1 MRSLF
6 LKEFRQGRPLLIF
19 SLVMAVLVPLA
30 YVAADRAF
38 VRDQY
43 LHADLPVTFAVVL
56 LIFALA
62 IPVFAGAGLLAGEA
76 DHGTVP
82 VLLALPLSRRRI
94 WLAKILAGL
103 ALALV
108 GLVILLGLDR
118 LLMPGVWR
126 SLPVSA
132 YLPDLCLSGVFVFAS
147 AAFVSAISPYVTA
160 AFAGTLVVAGLLAL
174 GLGLMWFYLGALLLG
189 YNPILEVALWC
200 FLAAPALLAGSALA
214 VTRGELLQ
222 SRRKVAFAVPALI
235 IGLLLTVVLVSA
247 IGRLATRYSRSHV
260 TSVLPLTGAAG
271 ASAMPILTE
280 GNPVP
285 FERPMADLRGW
296 RRRALDWELGQTG
309 DLERGPLYRSSYGV
323 VLDLHS
329 GRELL
334 TVRQP
339 LSLEGLSH
347 GQTGPLLAVSGDGRF
362 AAAVVAPAGLTWGAR
377 SWPRAEPQLR
387 VYDLGKGECIYA
399 GVPAPVRE
407 RRYVAINDLKW
418 SPRGDYL
425 AFTTSGTE
433 SARWPLSL
441 QVMTPDGSSLRELAI
456 RPDSTR
462 WAWSPTEDV
471 IYALGPYQLDR
482 LPADGRV
489 PQPIWSR
496 EISPEE
502 SRRAVNYY
510 VSDPAISPDGR
521 WIAFSESY
529 EVGEEPGPW
538 AVTHHNAAT
547 VVRQDGRESAVV
559 WTAQGQ
565 RPMSMT
571 WSSDSRAL
579 YLMIGPLGRDQKSRV
594 FRWRPGEK
602 GLSPIG
608 PYLPHPFGT
617 ITARPHSQ
625 ELLVWPYPGWR
636 QKVTVGPGLMD
647 GSGHL
652 RPFPDAAS
660 TVQFA
665 NENQFVGFDDSGRL
679 ITLFGPPRWGVV
691 HAVDLD
697 TGQVTRI
704 YP

>member
-19 SLVMAVLVPLA
+19 SLVMAVLLPLA
-30 YVAADRAF
+30 YLAADRAF
-38 VRDQY
+38 TRAEYVRPE
-43 LHADLPVTFAVVL
+43 LPITFAIVL
-56 LIFALA
+56 LIIALV
-62 IPVFAGAGLLAGEA
+62 ISVFAGAGLFAGEA

-108 GLVILLGLDR
+108 GSAILLGLDR

-235 IGLLLTVVLVSA
+235 IGLLLTAVLVSA

-271 ASAMPILTE
+271 ASAIPVLTE
-280 GNPVP
+280 ADPVA
-285 FERPMADLRGW
+285 FERPGAQKGYW
-296 RRRALDWELGQTG
+296 GRRPLDWELGLMG
-309 DLERGPLYRSSYGV
+309 DLGRGPLYRSTYRV
-323 VLDLHS
+323 VLDLHT

-339 LSLEGLSH
+339 LSLEALNH
-347 GQTGPLLAVSGDGRF
+347 GETGPLLAVSADGRF
-362 AAAVVAPAGLTWGAR
+362 AAAVVPPAGLTWGAR
-377 SWPRAEPQLR
+377 SWPRAEQQLR
-387 VYDLGKGECIYA
+387 VYDLRKGECIYA
-399 GVPAPVRE
+399 DVPAPVRE

-471 IYALGPYQLDR
+471 IYALGPYRLDR
-482 LPADGRV
+482 LPADGRA

-496 EISPEE
+496 EISPEV

-510 VSDPAISPDGR
+510 VSNPAISPDGR
-521 WIAFSESY
+521 WIAFTDSY
-529 EVGEEPGPW
+529 DVGEEPGPR
-538 AVTHHNAAT
+538 AVTSHNAAT
-547 VVRQDGRESAVV
+547 AVSKDGRESSVV
-559 WTAQGQ
+559 WTAQGHKSV
-565 RPMSMT
+565 SMA
-571 WSSDSRAL
+571 WSPDSRAL
-579 YLMIGPLGRDQKSRV
+579 YLMIGPFGPPYKSRV

-602 GLSPIG
+602 TLSPVG

-617 ITARPHSQ
+617 IAARPHSQ
-625 ELLVWPYPGWR
+625 ELLVWLSPGWR
-636 QKVTVGPGLMD
+636 QKATVGPWLMD
-647 GSGHL
+647 SRGDV
-652 RPFPDAAS
+652 RPFPDAAG

-665 NENQFVGFDDSGRL
+665 NENRLLGFDDSGRL

-697 TGQVTRI
+697 TGQAKQI

>member
-19 SLVMAVLVPLA
+19 SLVMAVLLPLA

-62 IPVFAGAGLLAGEA
+62 IPVFAGAGLFAGEA

-94 WLAKILAGL
+94 WLAKILGGL

-108 GLVILLGLDR
+108 GSVILLGLDR

-132 YLPDLCLSGVFVFAS
+132 YLPDLCLSAVFVFAS

-235 IGLLLTVVLVSA
+235 IGLLLTAVIVSA
-247 IGRLATRYSRSHV
+247 IGRVATRYSRSHV
-260 TSVLPLTGAAG
+260 TSVLSLTGAAG
-271 ASAMPILTE
+271 ASAMPVLAE
-280 GNPVP
+280 GNPVA

-387 VYDLGKGECIYA
+387 VYDLRKGKCIYA
-399 GVPAPVRE
+399 DVPAPVRE
-407 RRYVAINDLKW
+407 RHYVAINDLKW

-482 LPADGRV
+482 LPADGRA

-496 EISPEE
+496 RLPIEVSRNTVNWRMSGPE
-502 SRRAVNYY
+502 
-510 VSDPAISPDGR
+510 ISPDGR
-521 WIAFSESY
+521 WIAFTDSY
-529 EVGEEPGPW
+529 DVGEEPGPR

-547 VVRQDGRESAVV
+547 VVSRDGPESSVI

-565 RPMSMT
+565 KHVSMT
-571 WSSDSRAL
+571 WSSDARAL
-579 YLMIGPLGRDQKSRV
+579 YLLIGPSGPPYKSRV

-602 GLSPIG
+602 TLSPIG
-608 PYLPHPFGT
+608 PYLPRPFGT
-617 ITARPHSQ
+617 IAARPRSQ
-625 ELLVWPYPGWR
+625 ELLVWLYPGWR
-636 QKVTVGPGLMD
+636 QKATVGPWLMD
-647 GSGHL
+647 TRGHV

-665 NENQFVGFDDSGRL
+665 NENILLGFDDSGRL

-697 TGQVTRI
+697 TGQVKRI